1 MGIFDGI
8 FGGEPRASSGASA
21 LFDARSAFH
30 AASAADAPV
39 VRAPLSA
46 SAKKRARR
54 DASADATDARAKRAR
69 SVFLARGERGVVVVG
84 RGVERG

>member
-30 AASAADAPV
+30 AASAAGGFRSGGGDLPTQSLGDDTLLKN
-39 VRAPLSA
+39 PL
-46 SAKKRARR
+46 
-54 DASADATDARAKRAR
+54 
-69 SVFLARGERGVVVVG
+69 
-84 RGVERG
+84 